1 MVGSLLASCG
11 FGLVWCCMSCV
22 LARAAVSVSVGEVA
36 VVAVK
41 KGRVRVRLALLS
53 WYLDPG
59 GVCFASRLFSFG
71 NLGVS

>member
-11 FGLVWCCMSCV
+11 FGLVWWCMSCV

-53 WYLDPG
+53 WYLDLG
-59 GVCFASRLFSFG
+59 GVLRFSF
-71 NLGVS
+71 V